1 MLICWNLWQVSIL
14 IKADLPE
21 NILQT
26 RAFIALG
33 SNLAGDLDCPAS
45 QVIRAFQSI
54 DNIAKTKLIKQSSLY
69 KSAPVGYKTLQL
81 KSVPDFINAVVEV
94 STQLSPEALLDA
106 LLDIENEAGRQRP
119 FANAPRVL
127 DLDLLI
133 YDDIKMHTEKLT
145 LPHPR
150 MFERA
155 FVLLPL
161 AEISPNLTS
170 ANGESIVKL
179 VHAFKNQGIHKIENS
194 KNSDF

>member
-1 MLICWNLWQVSIL
+1 M

-33 SNLAGDLDCPAS
+33 SNLAGDLDCPAN

-54 DNIAKTKLIKQSSLY
+54 DNIVKTKLIKQSSLY
-69 KSAPVGYKTLQL
+69 KSAPVGYNAQ
-81 KSVPDFINAVVEV
+81 PDFINAVAEV
-94 STQLSPEALLDA
+94 STQLSPENLLEALLE
-106 LLDIENEAGRQRP
+106 IEIEAGRQRP

-127 DLDLLI
+127 DLDLLLYGDTI
-133 YDDIKMHTEKLT
+133 MNTKKLT

-179 VHAFKNQGIHKIENS
+179 VQAFKNQGIHKIENS